1 MRSAIICFLSLVA
14 FAAASVLPT
23 IVDRAV
29 STDRVRMM
37 MWFRKN
43 PNMTFEEFSFHLRQP
58 HADLFLNTA
67 AVKRNLLKYE
77 QLHVNQ
83 DWKQRL
89 ASQGYNVP
97 NYDGVMIAEAA
108 TMDKILECFSNEEY
122 NDVVLPDSFL
132 FSDMTSAV
140 YGAFEIATS
149 IDKEPNPTAFNV
161 IRTDIKRVVID
172 FTHKNGMSYT
182 DFTSYFRNVNPP
194 KINTLIS
201 TGVGNKIS
209 RYEQLTLSPT
219 TSTVQNPFTPFS
231 GWDAVA
237 QVTGPD
243 FQYLLD
249 TAKDPQFINVIEQD
263 APNFVNIA
271 AGYQVIPVDVVSF
284 QIPKP

>member
-1 MRSAIICFLSLVA
+1 MRSAIVFFLSLVA
-14 FAAASVLPT
+14 FATASVLPT

-43 PNMTFEEFSFHLRQP
+43 ANLTYEEFSYHLRKP

-77 QLHVNQ
+77 QLHVDQ

-89 ASQGYNVP
+89 ANQGYNVP

-108 TMDKILECFSNEEY
+108 TMDKVLECFSNEEY
-122 NDVVLPDSFL
+122 NDVVLPDSFY
-132 FSDMTSAV
+132 FSDVTSAV

-149 IDKEPNPTAFNV
+149 IDKEPKPTAFNA

-237 QVTGPD
+237 QVTGPS

-249 TAKDPQFINVIEQD
+249 TAKNPKFINVVKQD

-271 AGYQVIPVDVVSF
+271 AGYQVIPVNVVSF